1 MEQPPVDVLR
11 PRDGGLSE
19 RLGGLV
25 DGHPVVTFFLAMFGG
40 LLVIAALSIVLGLLV
55 THVVETGRIGAAD
68 ERVNVWLAAHR
79 TPTRTDASLIGS
91 IVAGGVVLPI
101 VAGVLALVAALFRKW
116 VLVAFFIFTLAV
128 ESATYRATTLV
139 VHSHRPR
146 VHRLEDLPVNA
157 SYPSGH
163 TAASIAV
170 YGGLALLITSHFRNR
185 CGSHRHLGGR
195 GRDGRVRRDIAHVP
209 RHASPARRRRRRR
222 RRDRG
227 GVRPRSCLPVGGG
240 GGGMKVAVIAHAG
253 KSFGGGLPELRRVLE
268 AQGIEDPFW
277 VEVPKSKKAPAQ
289 VKRALDEG
297 AELVFAWGGDGMV
310 QRCVDVLAGS
320 NVGLAILPAG
330 TANLFASNL
339 GIPQDIE
346 AAVAIGLRGDRRELD
361 VGRFNGERFAVMA
374 GAGFDAAMI
383 RDVGGL
389 KDRFGR
395 AAYVLDRRQE
405 PPPEAVPRE
414 DRNRRRRV
422 VQGRGDLHPA
432 RERRQALRRPRGV
445 RGRARRRRQAG
456 RRSRDRRT
464 ACSSGHE

>member
-1 MEQPPVDVLR
+1 
-11 PRDGGLSE
+11 
-19 RLGGLV
+19 
-25 DGHPVVTFFLAMFGG
+25 
-40 LLVIAALSIVLGLLV
+40 
-55 THVVETGRIGAAD
+55 
-68 ERVNVWLAAHR
+68 
-79 TPTRTDASLIGS
+79 
-91 IVAGGVVLPI
+91 
-101 VAGVLALVAALFRKW
+101 
-116 VLVAFFIFTLAV
+116 
-128 ESATYRATTLV
+128 
-139 VHSHRPR
+139 
-146 VHRLEDLPVNA
+146 
-157 SYPSGH
+157 
-163 TAASIAV
+163 
-170 YGGLALLITSHFRNR
+170 
-185 CGSHRHLGGR
+185 
-195 GRDGRVRRDIAHVP
+195 
-209 RHASPARRRRRRR
+209 
-222 RRDRG
+222 
-227 GVRPRSCLPVGGG
+227 
-240 GGGMKVAVIAHAG
+240 MKVAVIAHAG

-395 AAYVLDRRQE
+395 AAYVWTG
-405 PPPEAVPRE
+405 AK
-414 DRNRRRRV
+414 N
-422 VQGRGDLHPA
+422 
-432 RERRQALRRPRGV
+432 LRLKPF
-445 RGRARRRRQAG
+445 RARIEIDGTEWFKGEATCILLGNVGKLFGGLEAFEDARADDGKLDVGVVTAHGVLEWSRMITRAVAG
-456 RRSRDRRT
+456 SATQSPFAQTTKARDVKVKLSRKVVYELDGGDRTKVKSFKVKVEPGAISVCVPINQRGT
-464 ACSSGHE
+464 S